1 MIVADSAE
9 RRDADFSFVHFAP
22 LCGLIPAT
30 NIKTMKPTTVLWV
43 YIVLLVAGGLVGFLK
58 AGSKASLIASVSFA
72 AALILCAIGVIFQP
86 HVADI
91 ILAGLL
97 VFFALRLTKTR
108 KFMPNGLMLVL
119 TMAALAL
126 RHLRL

>member
-1 MIVADSAE
+1 M
-9 RRDADFSFVHFAP
+9 
-22 LCGLIPAT
+22 
-30 NIKTMKPTTVLWV
+30 NPTTVLWV

-58 AGSKASLIASVSFA
+58 AGSKASLVASASFA

-91 ILAGLL
+91 ILAVLL
-97 VFFALRLTKTR
+97 VFFAMRLTKSK

-119 TMAALAL
+119 TIATLAL
-126 RHLRL
+126 RHLKI

>member
-1 MIVADSAE
+1 M
-9 RRDADFSFVHFAP
+9 
-22 LCGLIPAT
+22 
-30 NIKTMKPTTVLWV
+30 NPTTVLWI

-58 AGSKASLIASVSFA
+58 AGSKVSLIASASFA

-91 ILAGLL
+91 ILAVLL

-119 TMAALAL
+119 TVATLAL
-126 RHLRL
+126 RHLQI

>member
-1 MIVADSAE
+1 MNS
-9 RRDADFSFVHFAP
+9 
-22 LCGLIPAT
+22 
-30 NIKTMKPTTVLWV
+30 KTVLWV

-58 AGSKASLIASVSFA
+58 AGSKASLIASASFA

-91 ILAGLL
+91 ILAVLL
-97 VFFALRLTKTR
+97 VFFAVRLAKSK

-119 TMAALAL
+119 TIAALAL
-126 RHLRL
+126 RNLKI